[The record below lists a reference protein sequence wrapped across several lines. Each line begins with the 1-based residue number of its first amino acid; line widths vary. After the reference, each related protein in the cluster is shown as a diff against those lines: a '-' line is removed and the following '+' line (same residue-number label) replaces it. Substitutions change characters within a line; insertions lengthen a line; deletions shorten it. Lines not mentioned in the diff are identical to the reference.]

1 MTKFITLTILAL
13 VLTGCSAIEPIQV
26 KGEVVSCANIKVE
39 SGTGVPL
46 ECLGGGSA
54 IAADSIRGPA
64 LINVWGTWCEP
75 CKQELPHLAHFLAKY
90 SDQVDLVG
98 IAVEEKSMESVS
110 KFVQSHG
117 ISWPILYDA
126 TGATRGTFGMGVP
139 VTWLVD
145 ESGTVVYKKYGPFKS
160 TEEIELAAIKYLGVK

>member
-1 MTKFITLTILAL
+1 MKKFITLTILAL

-98 IAVEEKSMESVS
+98 IAVEEKNQQSVR
-110 KFVQSHG
+110 KFIKNYG

-126 TGATRGTFGMGVP
+126 TGTTRGKFGMGVP

>member
-1 MTKFITLTILAL
+1 MKKFITLTILAL

-98 IAVEEKSMESVS
+98 IAVEEKSMESVR
-110 KFVQSHG
+110 KFVQSHA

-126 TGATRGTFGMGVP
+126 TGATRGKFGMGVP

>member
-1 MTKFITLTILAL
+1 MKLIILTLFAL
-13 VLTGCSAIEPIQV
+13 VLSGCSVIEPIQV
-26 KGEVVSCANIKVE
+26 KGVVVNCENIKVE
-39 SGTGVPL
+39 GGTGVPL

-54 IAADSIRGPA
+54 VAADSIRGPA

-75 CKQELPHLAHFLAKY
+75 CKQELPHLADFWAKY

-98 IAVEEKSMESVS
+98 IAVEEKNLESVR

-126 TGATRGTFGMGVP
+126 TGATRGKFGMGVP

-145 ESGTVVYKKYGPFKS
+145 ESGKVVYKKYGPFKS

>member
-1 MTKFITLTILAL
+1 MKEFFTLTLLVL
-13 VLTGCSAIEPIQV
+13 VLTGCSATEPIRV
-26 KGEVVSCANIKVE
+26 KGEVVRCANIKVE
-39 SGTGVPL
+39 SGSDVPL
-46 ECLGGGSA
+46 ECLGGGSE
-54 IAADSIRGPA
+54 ISADSIRGPA

-75 CKQELPHLAHFLAKY
+75 CKQELPHLADFWAKY

-98 IAVEEKSMESVS
+98 IAVEEKNQQSVR
-110 KFVQSHG
+110 KFIKNYG

-126 TGATRGTFGMGVP
+126 TGATRGKFGMGVP

>member
-1 MTKFITLTILAL
+1 MKKFITLTILAL

-90 SDQVDLVG
+90 SDQVDTVG
-98 IAVEEKSMESVS
+98 IAVEEKNQQSVR
-110 KFVQSHG
+110 KFIRNYG

-126 TGATRGTFGMGVP
+126 TGATRGKFGMGVP

>member
-1 MTKFITLTILAL
+1 MKKFITLTILAL

-98 IAVEEKSMESVS
+98 IAVEEKNQESVR
-110 KFVQSHG
+110 KFVQNHG

-126 TGATRGTFGMGVP
+126 TGATRGKFGMGVP

>member
-1 MTKFITLTILAL
+1 MKKFITLTILAL

-98 IAVEEKSMESVS
+98 IAVEEKSMESVRT
-110 KFVQSHG
+110 FVQSHG

-126 TGATRGTFGMGVP
+126 TGATRGKFGMGVP

>member
-1 MTKFITLTILAL
+1 MKKFITLTILAL

-75 CKQELPHLAHFLAKY
+75 CKQELPHLAHFLAQY
-90 SDQVDLVG
+90 GDQVDLVG
-98 IAVEEKSMESVS
+98 IAVEEKNQQSVR
-110 KFVQSHG
+110 KFIRNYG

-126 TGATRGTFGMGVP
+126 TGATRGKFGMGVP

>member
-1 MTKFITLTILAL
+1 MKKFITLTLLAL
-13 VLTGCSAIEPIQV
+13 ILTGCSAIEPIQV
-26 KGEVVSCANIKVE
+26 KGKVVSCANIKVE
-39 SGTGVPL
+39 GGTGVPL
-46 ECLGGGSA
+46 ECLGGGSE
-54 IAADSIRGPA
+54 ISADSIRGPA

-98 IAVEEKSMESVS
+98 IAVEEKNMKSVR
-110 KFVQSHG
+110 KFIQSHG

-126 TGATRGTFGMGVP
+126 TGATRGKFGMGVP

>member
-1 MTKFITLTILAL
+1 MKKFITLTLLAL
-13 VLTGCSAIEPIQV
+13 ILTGCSAIEPIQV
-26 KGEVVSCANIKVE
+26 KGKVVSCANIKFE
-39 SGTGVPL
+39 GGTGVPL

-90 SDQVDLVG
+90 SDQVDTVG
-98 IAVEEKSMESVS
+98 IAVEEKNQQSVR
-110 KFVQSHG
+110 KFIRNYG

-126 TGATRGTFGMGVP
+126 TGATRGKFGMGVP